1 MVGRGAVAQGAVV
14 KKLLCVLCLALTGC
28 AASRPQGA
36 EEGDP
41 VMETLLHAIGLRLS
55 DVSIPGDTLD
65 DPDRPALTRQLL
77 EHPLTY
83 ETAIHSLSGKS
94 ARETLTSGAHLI
106 DIAQPAPHRE
116 TPDLPLPDDIPLPL
130 RQLIQAI
137 AQCHRDVEVAGFA
150 PEEREQLGELMALVH
165 PGFERTEAEAEALIA
180 LGRRVDRTALVHAA
194 LHMLDAIDIFLSE
207 PVDLSPMQLET
218 PMGLVIIGTTGDD
231 VYDTP
236 AALIIDP
243 GGNDRYESVAGVA
256 LPDLPVSVCIDL
268 GGDDV
273 YLGPQALGIGGIGI
287 VVDVSGNDTYDGTGQ
302 GAGIAGVGILDDRA
316 GDDAYRGSVG
326 CQGFGLYGAGLL
338 FDGAGDDR
346 YEASL
351 LGQGAAGPG
360 GLGLLADVSGND
372 RYTAGGEF
380 PDIRED
386 GQFYQSM
393 AQGFALG
400 IRPITS
406 GGIGILLDM
415 AGDDAYRAEYF
426 AQGASFW
433 GGTGLLIDRAGND
446 RYEARRYA
454 QGAGVH
460 LAVGALIDLSGD
472 DTYHLWGVGQGC
484 GHDLSVGL
492 LIDRAGNDRYEATF
506 LAQGA
511 GHANGIGILDDGG
524 GNYQYIAT
532 HPDAQ
537 GSGAPARGFGSIGLL
552 IDRGGNDDYEG
563 PGAPGRLWRGGPY
576 GGGIDWPIRNAFG
589 NENET
594 TASGKR

>member
-1 MVGRGAVAQGAVV
+1 MKSA
-14 KKLLCVLCLALTGC
+14 LCIFCLALIGC
-28 AASRPQGA
+28 AISRPHNT
-36 EEGDP
+36 ETGDP
-41 VMETLLHAIGLRLS
+41 VLETLLHAIGLRLS
-55 DVSIPGDTLD
+55 DISISGDTLD
-65 DPDRPALTRQLL
+65 DPDRLPLTRHLL
-77 EHPLTY
+77 EHPLSGDAT
-83 ETAIHSLSGKS
+83 IHRLSGNS
-94 ARETLTSGAHLI
+94 ARQLLAAGAHLI
-106 DIAQPAPHRE
+106 DIAEPAPS
-116 TPDLPLPDDIPLPL
+116 PDIPLPDDIPPPL

-137 AQCHRDVEVAGFA
+137 ALCHRDIKAAFAGFA

-165 PGFERTEAEAEALIA
+165 PDFTRTEAEAETLIA
-180 LGRRVDRTALVHAA
+180 LGRRVDRAALVQAG
-194 LHMLDAIDIFLSE
+194 LRLLDAMDIFLSK
-207 PVDLSPMQLET
+207 PLDLPPMQIET
-218 PMGLVIIGTTGDD
+218 PIGLVVIGTPGDD
-231 VYDTP
+231 VYTTP

-243 GGNDRYESVAGVA
+243 GGNDRYDGVAGVA
-256 LPDLPVSVCIDL
+256 LPDLSVSVCIDL

-287 VVDVSGNDTYDGTGQ
+287 AVDLSGHDTYDGTGQ
-302 GAGIAGVGILDDRA
+302 GAGIAGVGILNDRA
-316 GDDAYRGSVG
+316 GHDTYRGGIG

-338 FDGAGDDR
+338 FDGAGDDG
-346 YEASL
+346 YEAAL

-372 RYTAGGEF
+372 RYTAGGKF
-380 PDIRED
+380 PDVREN
-386 GQFYQSM
+386 GQSHQSM

-415 AGDDAYRAEYF
+415 AGDDEYRAEYF

-484 GHDLSVGL
+484 GHDLAVGL
-492 LIDRAGNDRYEATF
+492 LIDRAGHDRYEATF

-511 GHANGIGILDDGG
+511 GNANGIGILDDGG
-524 GNYQYIAT
+524 GSDQYTAERADT
-532 HPDAQ
+532 Q
-537 GSGAPARGFGSIGLL
+537 GYGAPARGHGSIGLL
-552 IDRGGNDDYEG
+552 IDRGGADAYKGAGTEG
-563 PGAPGRLWRGGPY
+563 HLWRGGHY
-576 GGGIDWPIRNAFG
+576 GGGIDWPIRVKEMLKKQIIFT
-589 NENET
+589 E
-594 TASGKR
+594 